1 MQVPSR
7 PAPSRRHPRS
17 STVQTTLHPA
27 QIPHEGVGSSRPH
40 PLIPA
45 TPRSQSPAHAGN
57 PRQSPLNQQAPR
69 PACHAGGRG
78 FESRRSRKSTCK
90 SASFVA
96 ARPPA
101 FLAFRVDPA
110 RESAGNPRREP
121 VVAANPRKRTTGP
134 AGRRSVDERSRSGVC
149 AGVSSSQATGR
160 NGMPHGSR
168 VVVLVPS
175 IDLGN
180 YRFLPPAAGP
190 AAVPSVLERES

>member
-1 MQVPSR
+1 M
-7 PAPSRRHPRS
+7 PALASNTR
-17 STVQTTLHPA
+17 
-27 QIPHEGVGSSRPH
+27 
-40 PLIPA
+40 
-45 TPRSQSPAHAGN
+45 
-57 PRQSPLNQQAPR
+57 SPLAVAVEPV

-110 RESAGNPRREP
+110 RESAGDPRREP

-134 AGRRSVDERSRSGVC
+134 CGRRSVDQRSRSGVC

-160 NGMPHGSR
+160 DGIPHGSR
-168 VVVLVPS
+168 VVVVVPS
-175 IDLGN
+175 IDRGN
-180 YRFLPPAAGP
+180 YRFLPPVAGP
-190 AAVPSVLERES
+190 AAIPSVLGRGSTVRVRHRALHSAGKRELLPGVQPESLSGAAGRAR